1 MRRDGILRCVA
12 ALGVALIGCA
22 AAAPMRAQEDQQ
34 DEKITFGT
42 VGQASANM
50 WPTLIGIHKG
60 FFAAEGVKPDIV
72 YVQSSA
78 ALVQQVTAGSLGIS
92 ISTGLADPLRAVGM
106 GAPVAV
112 LRIEVQAPPYDLV
125 AKPSVK
131 TLADL
136 KGKLISLGGPKDI
149 TCIYVERMLAPSGI
163 KRGDFDMVFA
173 GATSA
178 RTAALVAGAVDA
190 AILLPAFNFQAIQK
204 GFHSLGLTVDYAKD
218 LPFSGMAVNVPW
230 AKAHKAMLA
239 KVLRA
244 ENRSIAWFDDGGNRE
259 EAVHILQSESHLT
272 RDDTEKAY
280 DFFRNGH
287 FFEPTG
293 KVSRAKLA
301 TLAKAME
308 SLGDLPGALDVDK
321 VMLPGV
327 TQVTE

>member
-1 MRRDGILRCVA
+1 MRRDAFFGRAA
-12 ALGVALIGCA
+12 ALSAILLACTT
-22 AAAPMRAQEDQQ
+22 AAPVRAQE
-34 DEKITFGT
+34 EKITFGT

-60 FFAAEGVKPDIV
+60 FFAAEGLQPDVV

-78 ALVQQVTAGSLGIS
+78 ALVQQVTAGSLGVS

-125 AKPSVK
+125 AKPSIK

-149 TCIYVERMLAPSGI
+149 TRIYVERMLAPSGI

-173 GATSA
+173 GATTA
-178 RTAALVAGAVDA
+178 RAAALVAGAVDA
-190 AILLPAFNFQAIQK
+190 AILLPACNFQVIQK

-230 AKAHKAMLA
+230 ARAHKETLA
-239 KVLRA
+239 KVMRA
-244 ENRSIAWFDDGGNRE
+244 ENRSIAWFDDAGNRE
-259 EAVHILQSESHLT
+259 EAIAILQSESHLS

-293 KVSRAKLA
+293 KVSRSKLA
-301 TLAKAME
+301 ALAKAME

>member
-1 MRRDGILRCVA
+1 MRRDSFLRCAA
-12 ALGVALIGCA
+12 ALTAILLACA
-22 AAAPMRAQEDQQ
+22 AAAPARAD

-50 WPTLIGIHKG
+50 WPTFIGMQKG
-60 FFAAEGVKPDIV
+60 FFAAERLKPDIV

-78 ALVQQVTAGSLGIS
+78 ALVQQVAAGSLGIS

-125 AKPSVK
+125 AKPSIK

-149 TCIYVERMLAPSGI
+149 TRIYVERMLAPSGI

-173 GATSA
+173 GATTA
-178 RTAALVAGAVDA
+178 RAAALMAGAVDA

-204 GFHSLGLTVDYAKD
+204 GFHSLGLTVDYVKD

-230 AKAHKAMLA
+230 AQAHKDMLA
-239 KVLRA
+239 KVMRA
-244 ENRSIAWFDDGGNRE
+244 ENRSIAWFEDGANRA
-259 EAVHILQSESHLT
+259 EAVQILQSESHLSE
-272 RDDTEKAY
+272 DDTEKAY

-301 TLAKAME
+301 ALAKAME

-321 VMLPGV
+321 AMLPGI
-327 TQVTE
+327 TQVSE

>member
-1 MRRDGILRCVA
+1 MGRDHLLR
-12 ALGVALIGCA
+12 CA
-22 AAAPMRAQEDQQ
+22 AALTAILLIAAVAVPARAE
-34 DEKITFGT
+34 DEKVTFGT

-50 WPTLIGIHKG
+50 WPTFVGLKKG
-60 FFAAEGVKPDIV
+60 FYAAEGLQPDIV

-92 ISTGLADPLRAVGM
+92 ISTGLVDPLRAVGM
-106 GAPVAV
+106 GAQVAV

-125 AKPSVK
+125 AKPDIK

-149 TCIYVERMLAPSGI
+149 TRIYVERMLAPSGI
-163 KRGDFDMVFA
+163 KRGEFDMVFA
-173 GATSA
+173 GATTA
-178 RTAALVAGAVDA
+178 RAAALVAGAVDA

-204 GFHSLGLTVDYAKD
+204 GFHSLGLTVDFIKD
-218 LPFSGMAVNVPW
+218 LPFTGIAVNIPW
-230 AKAHKAMLA
+230 AQAHKETLA
-239 KVLRA
+239 KVIRA
-244 ENRSIAWFDDGGNRE
+244 QNRSIAWFEDAANRE
-259 EAVHILQSESHLT
+259 EAVQILQAESHLSK
-272 RDDTEKAY
+272 DDTEKAY

-293 KVSRAKLA
+293 KVSRGKLA
-301 TLAKAME
+301 ALAKAME

-327 TQVTE
+327 TQVVE

>member
-1 MRRDGILRCVA
+1 LR
-12 ALGVALIGCA
+12 CA
-22 AAAPMRAQEDQQ
+22 AALTAILLISAVAAPARAE

-50 WPTLIGIHKG
+50 WPTFVGLKKG
-60 FFAAEGVKPDIV
+60 FYAAEGLQPDIV

-78 ALVQQVTAGSLGIS
+78 ALVQQVTAGSLGLS
-92 ISTGLADPLRAVGM
+92 ISTGLVDPLRAVGM
-106 GAPVAV
+106 GAQVAV

-125 AKPSVK
+125 AKPDIK

-149 TCIYVERMLAPSGI
+149 TRIYVERMLAPSGI
-163 KRGDFDMVFA
+163 KRGEFDMVFA
-173 GATSA
+173 GATTA
-178 RTAALVAGAVDA
+178 RAAALIAGAVDA

-204 GFHSLGLTVDYAKD
+204 GFHSLGLTVDYVKD
-218 LPFSGMAVNVPW
+218 LPFTGIAVNIPW
-230 AKAHKAMLA
+230 AQAHKETLA
-239 KVLRA
+239 KVMRA
-244 ENRSIAWFDDGGNRE
+244 QNRSIAWFEDANNRE
-259 EAVHILQSESHLT
+259 EAVQILQAESHLSK
-272 RDDTEKAY
+272 DDTEKAY

-293 KVSRAKLA
+293 KVSRGKLLA
-301 TLAKAME
+301 LAKAME

-321 VMLPGV
+321 VVLPGV